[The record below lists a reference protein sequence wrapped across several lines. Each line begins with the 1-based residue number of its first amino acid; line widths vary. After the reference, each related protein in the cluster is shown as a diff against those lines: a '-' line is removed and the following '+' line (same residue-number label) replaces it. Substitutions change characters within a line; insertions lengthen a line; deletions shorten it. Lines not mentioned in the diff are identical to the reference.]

1 MNSAASHVNLIKCV
15 SRMKSARK
23 SFIGRGRS
31 GRLEDYQRDWEQSKT
46 VFNSA
51 MLKFPILIQMTKI
64 LHEVVCLVQNVV
76 SKGHKKI

>member
-1 MNSAASHVNLIKCV
+1 
-15 SRMKSARK
+15 MKSARK

-31 GRLEDYQRDWEQSKT
+31 GGLEDYQREWEQSKT